1 MKKTVETL
9 VNYCESKSNCI
20 YCEFYNE
27 ESEDFSEI
35 CKINKPFSWDMP
47 KTKTLVI
54 ENWET
59 IGAELRAAREA
70 QNKTRVELVDAA
82 GKLHVNTLDQIEN
95 NKVKPTLPTLAELIH
110 ALGYEEII
118 IKFGK

>member
-27 ESEDFSEI
+27 ESDDFSEI

-47 KTKTLVI
+47 KTLVL

-70 QNKTRVELVDAA
+70 QKKTRGELVDAT

-95 NKVKPTLPTLAELIH
+95 NKFKPTMKTLAEIIH

-118 IKFGK
+118 IKFGS

>member
-1 MKKTVETL
+1 MKKTIETL

-70 QNKTRVELVDAA
+70 QNKTRCELVEAA

-95 NKVKPTLPTLAELIH
+95 NNVKPTLPTLAELIH

-118 IKFGK
+118 IKFEK